1 MHGPWHCTFLNRVQ
15 KTLRCTFFDLFYFS
29 CTFLHVLLHVFA
41 RFCMFLHVPCI
52 FSLKLSITYSF
63 FHFKA
68 KNHLN
73 FAYTRL
79 ITHWSY
85 AFRYHH
91 NEVTSS
97 LKGQFHFLF
106 PTFSWVFQ
114 VCSFVTWLIH
124 SMKMQVHKNSSNSL
138 KKKDLTP
145 LCTLNI
151 LLSPCSK
158 NTFLWLFYKWCIFIN
173 N

>member
-1 MHGPWHCTFLNRVQ
+1 MSYSKASRYTASSCTDLDSARFWIGSKKPWDARFLIIFTLAARFCTFY
-15 KTLRCTFFDLFYFS
+15 CTF
-29 CTFLHVLLHVFA
+29 LHVFA
-41 RFCMFLHVPCI
+41 RFCTFLHVPCI

-124 SMKMQVHKNSSNSL
+124 SMKMQVHKNSNNS
-138 KKKDLTP
+138 
-145 LCTLNI
+145 
-151 LLSPCSK
+151 
-158 NTFLWLFYKWCIFIN
+158 
-173 N
+173 